1 MDRATNSFGFFIQS
15 LSSIDFQV
23 AMMLIIIVVVFVV
36 CHSIRSI
43 VNSYE
48 FIQYIMYGNLA
59 SWPDW
64 IATLVHFRLVLLL
77 RHIWFV
83 MFQHYIL
90 FIYQQLIS
98 LVVCFC
104 TYRKTIFYE
113 VYVMCNVETSQ
124 TICDEVRALAYLSN
138 IHQKIFFVNGI
149 FRNDFTLFWQGLIF
163 AKGGAYQVPTKC
175 YSSLLCY
182 QRLDL
187 SPGQNPLKNLEWR
200 NFSFSTSFPSFPL
213 TPHFFHSQ
221 LQLCQL
227 QFFAKSLL
235 GFFVDL

>member
-1 MDRATNSFGFFIQS
+1 MFIIQWVFSSLRTVFSKSDKKFPGQNFKVQPWTSKAQVRIKRDNIMDRATNSFGFFIQS

-98 LVVCFC
+98 LIVGYC
-104 TYRKTIFYE
+104 TRKT
-113 VYVMCNVETSQ
+113 
-124 TICDEVRALAYLSN
+124 
-138 IHQKIFFVNGI
+138 H
-149 FRNDFTLFWQGLIF
+149 
-163 AKGGAYQVPTKC
+163 
-175 YSSLLCY
+175 
-182 QRLDL
+182 
-187 SPGQNPLKNLEWR
+187 
-200 NFSFSTSFPSFPL
+200 
-213 TPHFFHSQ
+213 
-221 LQLCQL
+221 
-227 QFFAKSLL
+227 
-235 GFFVDL
+235 